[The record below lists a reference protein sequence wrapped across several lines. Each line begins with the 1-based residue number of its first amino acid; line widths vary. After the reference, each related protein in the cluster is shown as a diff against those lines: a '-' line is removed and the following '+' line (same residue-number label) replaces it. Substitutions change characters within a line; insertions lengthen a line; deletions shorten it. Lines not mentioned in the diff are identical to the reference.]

1 MSGPPSSNEPLD
13 DSAAV
18 IGKLKSLLQSRP
30 LFRSPSSAGTAG
42 AATSEEERCE
52 LCGTLIPPDHR
63 HLVNLETRSLMCACR
78 PCGLLFTNSGAAGGK
93 FRAVPERYLR
103 ARGLVLTEAQWETL
117 QIPVNIAFF
126 FYNSTLGHTAAFYPS
141 PAGATES
148 LLPLETWEELA
159 RTNPILSGLEPDVE
173 ALLVY
178 KRQAGSTV
186 ADAAKFECYVV
197 PIDAC
202 YELVG
207 RIRKR
212 WKGFAGGEEAWSEI
226 DAFFASVREK
236 SGESPETPGTP
247 AHHEDTA
254 WPI

>member
-1 MSGPPSSNEPLD
+1 LNGAPGDPGKGNDP
-13 DSAAV
+13 AAV
-18 IGKLKSLLQSRP
+18 IGKLKGLLETRP
-30 LFRSPSSAGTAG
+30 RPQPPRP
-42 AATSEEERCE
+42 AATAEERCE
-52 LCGTLIPPDHR
+52 LCGVPIPPEHR
-63 HLVNLETRSLMCACR
+63 HLVNLETRSLLCACR
-78 PCGLLFTNSGAAGGK
+78 PCGLLFTHSGAAGGK
-93 FRAVPERYLR
+93 FKAVPERYLL
-103 ARGLVLTEAQWETL
+103 ARGLVLSEAQWENL

-148 LLPLETWEELA
+148 LLPLATWEELT

-173 ALLVY
+173 ALLVQ
-178 KRQAGSTV
+178 RPRGEEGT
-186 ADAAKFECYVV
+186 FECYVV

-212 WKGFAGGEEAWSEI
+212 WKGFEGGEEAWSEI
-226 DAFFASVREK
+226 DAFFAGVREK
-236 SGESPETPGTP
+236 SGLAAG
-247 AHHEDTA
+247 AAGADR